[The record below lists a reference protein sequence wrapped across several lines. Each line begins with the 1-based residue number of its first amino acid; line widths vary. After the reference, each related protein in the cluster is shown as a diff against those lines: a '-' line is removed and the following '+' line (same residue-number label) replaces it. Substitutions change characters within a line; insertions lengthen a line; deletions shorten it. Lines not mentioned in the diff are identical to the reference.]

1 MLRVSDIAS
10 LDDTELAEANIE
22 ITTLLHT
29 IQQEIYKRAAE
40 KKYGTLLDELNET
53 QGELRTI
60 RTSLNIGLD
69 SDEASS
75 ESSDN
80 PKTPPR
86 DYTIRPPSPP
96 ESTDNNQ
103 GTDSNQLK
111 TSAASPPPSPVT
123 SSTCT
128 ATKPVSPTRENK
140 DKEKTLKDRTPY
152 SKRRLRQR
160 T

>member
-60 RTSLNIGLD
+60 RTSLNIGPD

-75 ESSDN
+75 ESSDKLKIAEQEN
-80 PKTPPR
+80 PPLPR
-86 DYTIRPPSPP
+86 HPASYCRSSCTHD
-96 ESTDNNQ
+96 ST
-103 GTDSNQLK
+103 
-111 TSAASPPPSPVT
+111 
-123 SSTCT
+123 
-128 ATKPVSPTRENK
+128 
-140 DKEKTLKDRTPY
+140 
-152 SKRRLRQR
+152 
-160 T
+160 